1 MAIQFLCAACR
12 QPIEVDDE
20 AANQV
25 VTCPYCRKVVTAP
38 AVSDATVNR
47 GIPDARTPIGP
58 EPATILP
65 PPLPASGNRIGWVA
79 LACTTVM
86 ILCAVIAMGMW
97 VSVLRNEG
105 LLDQPD
111 QAKLKEFMEQQQKH
125 PSPAVMRTGNL
136 MCISFLFG
144 LTSSILGIFGVVGN
158 RRPKWPAVTSLIV
171 CSLLILGLCVAFA
184 IGIAAVP
191 RGGMG
196 AG

>member
-38 AVSDATVNR
+38 ANSDTSVHR
-47 GIPDARTPIGP
+47 GIPDARSTP
-58 EPATILP
+58 EPAMGQIM
-65 PPLPASGNRIGWVA
+65 PPLVPTLGNRVGWAA

-86 ILCAVIAMGMW
+86 ILCGIIAMGMW
-97 VSVLRNEG
+97 LSVLRHEG

-111 QAKLKEFMEQQQKH
+111 QAKLKEFMEQQQK
-125 PSPAVMRTGNL
+125 SPGPAIRRTGNL
-136 MCISFLFG
+136 MCISILFG
-144 LTSSILGIFGVVGN
+144 LISLPLGIMGVVGN

-171 CSLLILGLCVAFA
+171 CGLLVLLMCVAFA
-184 IGIAAVP
+184 IGIAAIP
-191 RGGMG
+191 RGGG
-196 AG
+196 AA